1 MENEKIM
8 REKAEQMTKKAEMKI
23 QQAKEKEVKYQQWL
37 KNKKQT
43 DPNFRDY
50 DENPLI
56 IQSYEEFFVLTLL
69 VSSFIF
75 AGIFSGILEELRWR
89 EVPQELLWLS
99 LIPVSY
105 IVIVAILQKF
115 KFKNH
120 KIKFT
125 NHHIEFYDYGKL
137 KRKCKISNDE
147 LARPFFAQCTIN
159 KSKSDILFDLF
170 IIFLI
175 ILSFL
180 STGILKTMYFL
191 LSFYFSNLILK
202 FFAFVFIS
210 KNLNGFKIFPFIQ
223 IAMPHYTV
231 PMYGAL
237 LSARYYLI
245 YLYNDEIYKE
255 VKKYFLQKDI
265 NIDNL
270 PKSYN
275 IL

>member
-1 MENEKIM
+1 MDNEKIM

-23 QQAKEKEVKYQQWL
+23 QQAKEKEAKYQQWL
-37 KNKKQT
+37 ENKKQT

-50 DENPLI
+50 DKEPLI
-56 IQSYEEFFVLTLL
+56 IQSYEEFFVLTLWI
-69 VSSFIF
+69 SSFVFAGIF
-75 AGIFSGILEELRWR
+75 AGILNELRWGK
-89 EVPQELLWLS
+89 VPQELLWLS
-99 LIPVSY
+99 LIPIGY

-137 KRKCKISNDE
+137 KRKCNIIQDE
-147 LARPFFAQCTIN
+147 LAKPFFTQCTMK
-159 KSKSDILFDLF
+159 KSMFDIFFDLF
-170 IIFLI
+170 MLI
-175 ILSFL
+175 VISLTFL

-223 IAMPHYTV
+223 IAMPHHTV

-255 VKKYFLQKDI
+255 VKKYFLQKNI